1 MDIGLMVRNAMIII
15 LLTTMGDLVM
25 DKILILDGSEQEAH
39 LYLEIIDSN
48 DLVATIQITIKS
60 FVYIGEVMAI
70 ELLRSDVMTIILI
83 VVMGVIMS
91 ERLKHHG
98 NDMEA
103 ILRNKIHEHTETRPS
118 DGILIMAQ
126 PDGTLLTI
134 LNCGSHKI

>member
-1 MDIGLMVRNAMIII
+1 MVRNAMIII

-83 VVMGVIMS
+83 VVMDVIMS

-103 ILRNKIHEHTETRPS
+103 ILRNKIHEHTETRQL
-118 DGILIMAQ
+118 DGILIMTQ

>member
-15 LLTTMGDLVM
+15 LLITMGDLVM

-83 VVMGVIMS
+83 VVMDVSMS

-103 ILRNKIHEHTETRPS
+103 ILRNKIHEHTETRQL
-118 DGILIMAQ
+118 DGILIMTQ

>member
-83 VVMGVIMS
+83 VVMDVIMS

-103 ILRNKIHEHTETRPS
+103 ILRNKIHEHTETRQL
-118 DGILIMAQ
+118 DGILIMTQ

>member
-1 MDIGLMVRNAMIII
+1 MDIGLMVRNVMIII
-15 LLTTMGDLVM
+15 LLTMMGDLVM

-48 DLVATIQITIKS
+48 DLVATIQMTIKS

-70 ELLRSDVMTIILI
+70 ELLRSDVMTIILLM
-83 VVMGVIMS
+83 VMDVIKT